1 MAQPLPTLN
10 LIGAG
15 RVGQTLAHLWER
27 HGVLRVQDV
36 LTRSPDS
43 AQLALDFI
51 ARDGASARVAE
62 HIVDMR
68 PADIWLLAVP
78 DAQIGACAQNLA
90 AHARQRDDSPA
101 LAFHC
106 SGAQGADL
114 LAPLRDLGWSVASA
128 HPVLSFASVQT
139 AVAQFAGTPCALEGD
154 AAACDALR
162 PLFTAIG
169 AACFDVRSQDK
180 VLYHAAAVLATNFA
194 PVLQALAEDAWRS
207 SGMPDGLVLRLRERL
222 LRNAVDNI
230 VALGPQQALTG
241 PAARGDHVAIA
252 RQADVVAD
260 WDPKAAA
267 AYRALSALALR
278 MAGHTIEPPQIQG
291 DPGAVAC
298 GLGEP
303 LQPRQ
308 S

>member
-15 RVGQTLAHLWER
+15 RVGQTLAHLWTR

-36 LTRSPDS
+36 LTRSLNS
-43 AQLALDFI
+43 ARTALDFI
-51 ARDGASARVAE
+51 APDRSSAHVAE
-62 HIVDMR
+62 TIADMR
-68 PADIWLLAVP
+68 PANIWLLAVP

-90 AHARQRDDSPA
+90 AHVQQRGDTPA
-101 LAFHC
+101 LALHC
-106 SGAQGADL
+106 SGAQSAEL
-114 LAPLRDLGWSVASA
+114 LAPLRELGWTVASA
-128 HPVLSFASVQT
+128 HPVLSFASAQT

-154 AAACDALR
+154 PAACDALR

-169 AACFDVRSQDK
+169 AACFDVRRQDK

-194 PVLQALAEDAWRS
+194 PVLQALAEDAWRAT
-207 SGMPDGLVLRLRERL
+207 GMPDALVQRLRERL

-241 PAARGDHVAIA
+241 PAARGDFAGIA

-260 WDPKAAA
+260 WDPQAAA

-278 MAGHTIEPPQIQG
+278 MAGHASEPPQ
-291 DPGAVAC
+291 A
-298 GLGEP
+298 
-303 LQPRQ
+303 
-308 S
+308 

>member
-1 MAQPLPTLN
+1 MAQTPPTLN

-15 RVGQTLAHLWER
+15 RVGQTLAHLWTH

-43 AQLALDFI
+43 APTALDFI
-51 ARDGASARVAE
+51 APDVSMARAVAQ
-62 HIVDMR
+62 IADMR

-78 DAQIGACAQNLA
+78 DAQIAACAQELA
-90 AHARQRDDSPA
+90 AHARQRGDSPA

-106 SGAQGADL
+106 SGAQSAEL
-114 LAPLRDLGWSVASA
+114 LAPLRELGWSVASA
-128 HPVLSFASVQT
+128 HPVLSFASAQS
-139 AVAQFAGTPCALEGD
+139 AVAQFAGTPCALEGES
-154 AAACDALR
+154 AACDTLR

-169 AACFDVRSQDK
+169 AACFDLRSQDK

-194 PVLQALAEDAWRS
+194 PVLQALAEDAWRAT
-207 SGMPDGLVLRLRERL
+207 GMPDALVLRLRERL

-230 VALGPQQALTG
+230 VALGPQKALTG
-241 PAARGDHVAIA
+241 PAARGDFAAIA

-260 WDPKAAA
+260 WDPQAAA

-278 MAGHTIEPPQIQG
+278 MAGHATEPPQ
-291 DPGAVAC
+291 A
-298 GLGEP
+298 
-303 LQPRQ
+303 
-308 S
+308 

>member
-1 MAQPLPTLN
+1 MAQTPPTLN

-15 RVGQTLAHLWER
+15 RVGQTLAHLWTR

-43 AQLALDFI
+43 ARTALDFI
-51 ARDGASARVAE
+51 APDVSMARAVAQ
-62 HIVDMR
+62 IADMR

-78 DAQIGACAQNLA
+78 DAQIAACAQELA
-90 AHARQRDDSPA
+90 AHARQRGDSPA

-106 SGAQGADL
+106 SGAQSAEL
-114 LAPLRDLGWSVASA
+114 LAPLRELGWSVASA
-128 HPVLSFASVQT
+128 HPVLSFASAQS

-154 AAACDALR
+154 AFACDALR

-169 AACFDVRSQDK
+169 AACFDLRSQDK

-194 PVLQALAEDAWRS
+194 PVLQALAEDAWRAT
-207 SGMPDGLVLRLRERL
+207 GMPDALVLRLRERL
-222 LRNAVDNI
+222 LRNLVDNI
-230 VALGPQQALTG
+230 AALGPQKALTG
-241 PAARGDHVAIA
+241 PAARGDFAAIA

-260 WDPKAAA
+260 WDPQAAA

-278 MAGHTIEPPQIQG
+278 MAGHATEPPQ
-291 DPGAVAC
+291 A
-298 GLGEP
+298 
-303 LQPRQ
+303 
-308 S
+308 